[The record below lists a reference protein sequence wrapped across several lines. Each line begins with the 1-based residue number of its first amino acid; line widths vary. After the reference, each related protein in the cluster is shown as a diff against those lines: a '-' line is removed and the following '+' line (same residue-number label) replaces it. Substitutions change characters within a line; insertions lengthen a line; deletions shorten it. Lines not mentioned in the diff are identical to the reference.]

1 MSKKYYIAYGSNLSM
16 AQMATRCPDAI
27 YVGIA
32 EIEDYQ
38 LLFKGSQTGSY
49 LTVEQKKGRKVPVLV
64 WRISQRDE
72 MNLDRYEGYPS
83 FYYKKKLELPIRGIK
98 SGKIRNRKC
107 FVYIMHEERSIGI
120 PSLSYVKVCLEGYIS
135 FGFDEHFLAEAQLKT
150 EEARYGKNRDC

>member
-1 MSKKYYIAYGSNLSM
+1 M

-83 FYYKKKLELPIRGIK
+83 FYYKKQIEVKVKAMLNGVADKQVNAL
-98 SGKIRNRKC
+98 
-107 FVYIMHEERSIGI
+107 VYIMHEDRPLGCPTFHYYDI
-120 PSLSYVKVCLEGYIS
+120 CLEGYCR
-135 FGFDEHFLAEAQLKT
+135 FGFDRSILEQALMDSVGKQMGKKLMKEVGY
-150 EEARYGKNRDC
+150 YG